1 MRFNL
6 IVNDW
11 DRKAF
16 LISHFSD
23 TSYNMGGDIVTE
35 DSVDMPWQPVLGA
48 GCSWGE
54 GGVRHGGGGGGQGG
68 EGARPG
74 DGGGGPGHGEVG
86 AASTIHMV
94 TSLPAAFSGS
104 FSSGWRIHQVPCLDA
119 AHPLLA
125 DIPQRD
131 CSLETHYIHSI
142 LLILSS

>member
-23 TSYNMGGDIVTE
+23 TSYNMRGDIVTE
-35 DSVDMPWQPVLGA
+35 DSVDMPWSPVLGA

-86 AASTIHMV
+86 APAPSTWSPHCPPHSPEAS
-94 TSLPAAFSGS
+94 PQGGGS
-104 FSSGWRIHQVPCLDA
+104 IRFLV
-119 AHPLLA
+119 
-125 DIPQRD
+125 
-131 CSLETHYIHSI
+131 
-142 LLILSS
+142 